1 MEDLQNYIC
10 ELGIREAIYEDSF
23 EGPDMVKFSAGMRD
37 LILQQAPPHL
47 YGTLVSILNPL
58 VASEAVVQ
66 QAAQLV
72 ADLGETERLR
82 TRHNIWVVEEAEV
95 LPVTKKPITGH
106 PQSGPIRVSQKQM
119 FNDLIQAGVQ
129 FAQIDCQ
136 PNHILLQL
144 PHEE

>member
-1 MEDLQNYIC
+1 
-10 ELGIREAIYEDSF
+10 
-23 EGPDMVKFSAGMRD
+23 MVKLSAGMRD
-37 LILQQAPPHL
+37 LILQQAPSHL

-72 ADLGETERLR
+72 ADLGETDRLR
-82 TRHNIWVVEEAEV
+82 TRSNIQLVEEAEV
-95 LPVTKKPITGH
+95 LPVTKKAITRH
-106 PQSGPIRVSQKQM
+106 SQLGPVRVSQKQM

-129 FAQIDCQ
+129 FAKIYCQ

-144 PHEE
+144 